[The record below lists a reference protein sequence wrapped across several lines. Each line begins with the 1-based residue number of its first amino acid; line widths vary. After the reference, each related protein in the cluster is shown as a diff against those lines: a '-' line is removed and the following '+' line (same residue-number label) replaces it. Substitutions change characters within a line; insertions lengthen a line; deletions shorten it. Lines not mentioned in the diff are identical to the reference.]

1 MDKNILSLL
10 NRQINREFHSEM
22 LYLALSA
29 KAELAGFLNLAKWLE
44 EHAAEEHDHAHRL
57 IDYVLDRGQTPEYSE
72 IPAAK
77 VSAKT
82 PVDILK
88 AALEHEQFVTG
99 SINEIMSAAAKSNDY
114 ATFTATQWFVVE
126 QVEEEKKVG
135 DLLRQ
140 FELAGDQ
147 AITVD
152 LELDV

>member
-29 KAELAGFLNLAKWLE
+29 KAELAGFLNLSKWLGN
-44 EHAAEEHDHAHRL
+44 HAAEEHGHAQRIIVYL
-57 IDYVLDRGQTPEYSE
+57 LDRGEEPIYAE

-114 ATFTATQWFVVE
+114 ATFTFTQWFVSE

-140 FELAGDQ
+140 FELAGAQ